1 MIEEYKRYDDE
12 FGIDTYIK
20 LRRDDFYQQW
30 KQYTDQYSEDYNED
44 CMYNEIHKLLNEGF
58 PF

>member
-1 MIEEYKRYDDE
+1 MIDEYKRYDDE

-20 LRRDDFYQQW
+20 LRKDDFNQQW
-30 KQYTDQYSEDYNED
+30 EQYVNQCSEDYDED
-44 CMYNEIHKLLNEGF
+44 DMYNEIHKLLNEGF